1 MKLIYYEKFYC
12 KIKLILIQ
20 VFKLIMALLGL
31 VLLPIA
37 NMLGFSSTGVVAG
50 TAAAWF
56 QSTFLGG
63 YIASGSAFAIL

>member
-20 VFKLIMALLGL
+20 VFKLIMALLGF

-56 QSTFLGG
+56 
-63 YIASGSAFAIL
+63 